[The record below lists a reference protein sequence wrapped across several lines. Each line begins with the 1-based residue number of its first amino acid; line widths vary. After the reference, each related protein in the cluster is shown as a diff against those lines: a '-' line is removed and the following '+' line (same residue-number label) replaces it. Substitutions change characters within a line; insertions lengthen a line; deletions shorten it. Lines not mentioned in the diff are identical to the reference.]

1 MDEGDIGMRILD
13 PGRARTA
20 RRVAGSVAV
29 LGVAA
34 AVAGLGTYSTFT
46 DSTSPVNTGVAT
58 GVLSLSLQSGGTAA
72 TVPFNGGAMMA
83 GDSVRQVLDL
93 VNDGTTAFGSVTMK
107 MSATS
112 SSILDTDPDN
122 GLQLSVVSCSTP
134 WSGSGA
140 SWSCSGT
147 QSAVYSGPMV
157 MTKVLTGA
165 SVDPGGVDHLL
176 LTASLPASAGGAA
189 YQGKASTLSL
199 AFDGVQRAGAGR

>member
-1 MDEGDIGMRILD
+1 MRILD

-46 DSTSPVNTGVAT
+46 DSTSPVTTGVAT

-83 GDSVRQVLDL
+83 GDSVNQVLDL

-107 MSATS
+107 MSATT
-112 SSILDTDPDN
+112 SSILDTDLTH
-122 GLQLSVVSCSTP
+122 GLQLKVQKCSVA
-134 WSGSGA
+134 WSGST
-140 SWSCSGT
+140 CSGT
-147 QSAVYSGPMV
+147 ASTLYSGPMAV
-157 MTKVLTGA
+157 TQSMGGA
-165 SVDPGGVDHLL
+165 TSLNPGGADHLL
-176 LTASLPASAGGAA
+176 LTASLPASANGAA

-199 AFDGVQRAGAGR
+199 VFDGVQRAGARR